1 MIVLAVAS
9 PWYIRN
15 WASARDPIWP
25 FGYDIF
31 RGRFLDEETARA
43 WTTYSDRTP
52 GFGGS
57 PRALILGPWNYTLRQ
72 DELKI
77 DQLAWPAP
85 VIFLALL
92 PGLALCWRN
101 VPEKM
106 KPLVRLLLLMVLLSY
121 VGWVY
126 SLRDTRYLL
135 VVVPVLAAG
144 TALVIGASMAQP
156 WGPRILILPVFGLA
170 QVFNLGYALVY
181 TLQFFPV
188 VFGFQDRDAFLE
200 RRISLYTT
208 MEFMNEQISPDR
220 SVLLFMPNNFRLDG
234 PKMLGDNFY
243 QSWWFSIDDY
253 RSDAAFASRLVDN
266 GVTHVLFD
274 GMFGTGF
281 GVSLRAFGFQPDLIG
296 NVIRP
301 LEGQGCLTPIYN
313 DQDFIVR
320 SRVRQRLVPVD
331 VTIYEV
337 RPESCVTSLA
347 ESPGV

>member
-1 MIVLAVAS
+1 M
-9 PWYIRN
+9 
-15 WASARDPIWP
+15 
-25 FGYDIF
+25 
-31 RGRFLDEETARA
+31 
-43 WTTYSDRTP
+43 
-52 GFGGS
+52 
-57 PRALILGPWNYTLRQ
+57 
-72 DELKI
+72 
-77 DQLAWPAP
+77 
-85 VIFLALL
+85 IFLALL

-301 LEGQGCLTPIYN
+301 LEGQGCLNANLQRPGFHRPIEGAATSGARRCN
-313 DQDFIVR
+313 DLR
-320 SRVRQRLVPVD
+320 GAPRELCD
-331 VTIYEV
+331 VTG
-337 RPESCVTSLA
+337 
-347 ESPGV
+347 GVSRRLIHLGVGMRSWT